1 LSRLVALGCAVA
13 FAVLAYLFSEVA
25 VVLAMASIGFSFGAS
40 VMVAVDVRWPWLV
53 ALAGVAVGAVLA
65 AVAVITDLPMILL
78 RVATALGGASA
89 ITSGEMLLVGALNT
103 AGFEHRRGERGGR
116 RQRLVVR
123 SVPRDRRRRDP
134 RPGPRIP
141 PGHEPNARRLAIA
154 PDAAILGLMPWV
166 MGTSELRLAAASG
179 SARHPLRWS
188 SVGHACAISDRS
200 IAGAVRWDGEE
211 DVPPRAVIRP
221 TRRNVGR
228 RVYRFIRR
236 PR

>member
-1 LSRLVALGCAVA
+1 
-13 FAVLAYLFSEVA
+13 
-25 VVLAMASIGFSFGAS
+25 
-40 VMVAVDVRWPWLV
+40 
-53 ALAGVAVGAVLA
+53 
-65 AVAVITDLPMILL
+65 MILL
-78 RVATALGGASA
+78 RVVTALGGASA

-103 AGFEHRRGERGGR
+103 RASTPPRRAR
-116 RQRLVVR
+116 RSTAAAVVR
-123 SVPRDRRRRDP
+123 YVPRDRRRRDP
-134 RPGPRIP
+134 RPGPRIG

-166 MGTSELRLAAASG
+166 MGTSGLRLAAASG

-188 SVGHACAISDRS
+188 SVGHSCAISDRS
-200 IAGAVRWDGEE
+200 IAGAVAWDGEE

-236 PR
+236 PRYEREWMLLSREAAPASRHVRDAGILRRPARSRVSAGDATSRSRPRKPKRA